1 MSVFNGLSSCSL
13 ESGLKERGGESRGQW
28 DLDRPGEV
36 WVAVERVRDRSGHI
50 LGGWAPRLRGWG
62 VRVTE

>member
-1 MSVFNGLSSCSL
+1 MVSAAAVWRVAGRS
-13 ESGLKERGGESRGQW
+13 EGVKARGQW
-28 DLDRPGEV
+28 ALDRPGEV
-36 WVAVERVRDRSGHI
+36 WVAVERVRNRSGHI

>member
-1 MSVFNGLSSCSL
+1 M
-13 ESGLKERGGESRGQW
+13 KARGQW
-28 DLDRPGEV
+28 ALDRPGEV
-36 WVAVERVRDRSGHI
+36 WVAVERVRNRSGHI